1 MTPRDAAMSFRS
13 HERHLDP
20 RSSRACS
27 AVRRARGASS
37 PRSTPSSISRSS
49 QTTRSVGRCD
59 KSPSSPLPQPG
70 QPRQRR
76 RDRLR
81 RRAHAPYT
89 TPPPIFEPGDV
100 AGRAKSCRYVHLGP
114 AVRRYLCTADIQG
127 KRRARPSPRATPHHP
142 APTRRRAAMPYCG
155 RARQA
160 TMDEAKKTSLADM
173 MPAVMSLAKVRAS
186 SPNHSGVGALGDDL
200 A

>member
-1 MTPRDAAMSFRS
+1 MRRS
-13 HERHLDP
+13 HERHSGP

-49 QTTRSVGRCD
+49 PTTRSVGRCD
-59 KSPSSPLPQPG
+59 KITVTTTAATALAAALTRPTPHH
-70 QPRQRR
+70 
-76 RDRLR
+76 RLCV
-81 RRAHAPYT
+81 
-89 TPPPIFEPGDV
+89 PGDV
-100 AGRAKSCRYVHLGP
+100 AGRAKSGRYVHLGP
-114 AVRRYLCTADIQG
+114 AVRRYLCAADIQG
-127 KRRARPSPRATPHHP
+127 KRRAHPSPHATPRRP

-186 SPNHSGVGALGDDL
+186 PPNHSGVGAWDDDL